1 MASNAGS
8 VYVDLGLNAAKFQQ
22 GLQGAGKELS
32 KFGNAATSVGRSLS
46 GAFTGLAAGLAATV
60 STAAIAAAAGQ
71 YVKLQNALR
80 VTGLQGE
87 ALEKTFGTLFQIAQ
101 RQGTAI
107 EPLVGLYSKLS
118 LSQKELGVSGE
129 QLQTFTEG
137 IATALKVGGTS
148 AEQAGGAL
156 LQLSQALG
164 GSIVRAEEFNS
175 VLEGAPTILQT
186 VAKGLTEAG
195 GSVAKLRT
203 LVIDGELSSKA
214 FFNAFLA
221 GMPQLAEQS
230 KLAADTTDQGFARVR
245 NAFVL
250 LIGKLDE
257 TLGASKNASEGLT
270 GVGNAIAAIPA
281 YIDAAAA
288 GFDKL
293 NRWMTEAGNNPFW
306 KKLGQL
312 MGVDY
317 SPEGIA
323 ANLGFTPAGQM
334 GGIGSDRGASV
345 PYSSGG
351 IGSDRAAGGVGTTTT
366 TVSLKDYAVTADAAT
381 KAVKDT
387 TAATRDLNTELDTSN
402 ALLDDMQQT
411 ASSALSGFIND
422 LRQGVPAGEALQ
434 GVVDQ
439 LLQKLIDMAS
449 NQLIASLF
457 SSLAGLSIGGG
468 GFNGTGKTPGGLL
481 GRAATGGLITGP
493 GSGTS
498 DSIPTMLSNGEYVVK
513 ASQAGK
519 HRALLDAINNGTIT
533 RMASGGPVGRSS
545 GGGGSGSGRPQQP
558 IINISN
564 NSREDVQASTRDD
577 GTTEIIIGTM
587 QKANASGR
595 MNSSMRGTFGVG
607 NNRIRRGSA

>member
-1 MASNAGS
+1 MAVSAGG
-8 VYVDLGLNAAKFQQ
+8 VFIDLGLNSAQFQQ
-22 GLQGAGKELS
+22 GLKGAGKELN
-32 KFGNAATSVGRSLS
+32 KFGNAASSVGRSLS
-46 GAFTGLAAGLAATV
+46 GAFTGIAAGLAATV
-60 STAAIAAAAGQ
+60 STAAIAAAAGE

-164 GSIVRAEEFNS
+164 GSTVRAEEFNS

-186 VAKGLTEAG
+186 VANGLTEAG
-195 GSVAKLRT
+195 GSVAKLRQ
-203 LVIDGELSSKA
+203 LVVDGELSSKA

-221 GMPQLAEQS
+221 GMPRLAEQS
-230 KLAADTTDQGFARVR
+230 KLAADTTDQGLARVR

-270 GVGNAIAAIPA
+270 GVGNAIAAIPG

-293 NRWMTEAGNNPFW
+293 NHWMTEAGNNPFW

-323 ANLGFTPAGQM
+323 ANPGFTPAGQM
-334 GGIGSDRGASV
+334 GGIGSDRAASV

-351 IGSDRAAGGVGTTTT
+351 IGSDRAAGGDATTTK

-387 TAATRDLNTELDTSN
+387 TAATRDLNTEIDTSN
-402 ALLDDMQQT
+402 ALLDDLQQT
-411 ASSALSGFIND
+411 SGSALSGFLND
-422 LRQGVPAGEALQ
+422 LRQGVPAGEALR

-439 LLQKLIDMAS
+439 LLNKLIDMAS

-457 SSLAGLSIGGG
+457 SSLAGLSFGTPTPIGMGG
-468 GFNGTGKTPGGLL
+468 IGH
-481 GRAATGGLITGP
+481 AATGGPISGP

-498 DSIPTMLSNGEYVVK
+498 DSIPTMLSDGEYVIR

-519 HRALLDAINNGTIT
+519 HRALLDAINNGTIS
-533 RMASGGPVGRSS
+533 RMASGGPVGRVS
-545 GGGGSGSGRPQQP
+545 GGAASGGQP
-558 IINISN
+558 KAGGVVVN
-564 NSREDVQASTRDD
+564 NYGKDDVQANQRDD
-577 GTTEIIIGTM
+577 GTTEIIIGTV
-587 QKANASGR
+587 QKGMAQGKFNPT
-595 MNSSMRGTFGVG
+595 MRGTFGLG
-607 NNRIRRGSA
+607 NNRVRRGSA